1 MGKRIFDTT
10 TYILLILLYP
20 LFSFLNVNAITPEDS
35 CTPDSF
41 FPESGNCGYEV
52 EHYDISFD
60 WDDQTNIL
68 NADVQLK
75 INIQQ
80 ELTELK
86 LDFSS
91 HFNILEIS
99 VDGIIP
105 SFSQDQDNLTIHGS
119 FSPRQST
126 LIRILY
132 SGLAEENFILIS
144 APASKVQ
151 KDYKPFC
158 MINEPNFAADWF
170 PCNDFLQDKATY
182 STKITIPARFAAASN
197 GRLKSI
203 LLPDGQL
210 MIPEKDF
217 QFSVDDQAEGK
228 ATFTYEVSEPMAA
241 YLYTVCID
249 SFDVEQKTSSD
260 GIVQLDFLQK
270 DIKTFQQFKEWA
282 ALSSEMITCFEPFL
296 GKYPFAD
303 SGSIVVN
310 KEIGGAL
317 ENQTRSV
324 YGIEMSYAGEIGFAH
339 EIAHQWIGDLVGI
352 SDWSDLWIKEGFA
365 TYAEAL
371 WHRCAGRQEDY
382 EQALQDNYAIIANSS
397 IHLYDAEAYAQKFQT
412 EIGSSGI
419 VFTDSE
425 HILEGL
431 ELICSQKPEL
441 EVQQK
446 IENTL
451 IKGPVSENEFWEYIP
466 QTCKTIKMDPIKK
479 NNIKNFLGIQS
490 VDDQRKTEL
499 IGPKSIDHDY
509 ENMYGPQ
516 AYMGGALVYQALNNE
531 LGDEIFQKAMRT
543 IVQEYAY
550 RVIDTENFIRV
561 FSETAGYDLSSFIH
575 QWLLYEVVPD
585 MPGASSYE
593 EVLDTVN
600 Q

>member
-1 MGKRIFDTT
+1 MGKIFFNNTI
-10 TYILLILLYP
+10 YLLLILFYP
-20 LFSFLNVNAITPEDS
+20 FFSLINAEANTSEDA
-35 CTPDSF
+35 CAPDSF

-68 NADVQLK
+68 TGDVQLK
-75 INIQQ
+75 INVQQ
-80 ELTELK
+80 ELTDLP

-91 HFNILEIS
+91 HFNVHEIS
-99 VDGIIP
+99 VDGIIT
-105 SFSQDQDNLTIHGS
+105 SFSQDQDNLKVHGP
-119 FSPRQST
+119 FLPRQSI
-126 LIRILY
+126 LIRIQY
-132 SGLAEENFILIS
+132 SGLAEENFVLIS
-144 APASKVQ
+144 TSASKIQ
-151 KDYKPFC
+151 KDHKPFC

-203 LLPDGQL
+203 LQSDGQL
-210 MIPEKDF
+210 MIPEEDF
-217 QFSVDDQAEGK
+217 QFSTDDQAEGK
-228 ATFTYEVSEPMAA
+228 AIYAYEVNEPMAA

-249 SFDVEQKTSSD
+249 SFDMEQKTTSD

-270 DIKTFQQFKEWA
+270 DIKTSQKFKEWA
-282 ALSSEMITCFEPFL
+282 ALSSEMISCLEPIL

-303 SGSIVVN
+303 SGSVVVN

-339 EIAHQWIGDLVGI
+339 EIAHQWIGNLVGI

-371 WHRCAGRQEDY
+371 WHRCNGRQEDY
-382 EQALQDNYAIIANSS
+382 ELALQDNYAIIANSG
-397 IHLYDAEAYAQKFQT
+397 IHLYDADSYAQQFET

-419 VFTDSE
+419 VFVDSNR
-425 HILEGL
+425 ILEGL

-446 IENTL
+446 IETTL
-451 IKGPVSENEFWEYIP
+451 MEGPVSENEFWELVP
-466 QTCKTIKMDPIKK
+466 QTCKTIKMDPTKRDSIQD
-479 NNIKNFLGIQS
+479 FLGIQPE
-490 VDDQRKTEL
+490 DDPTKTDL
-499 IGPKSIDHDY
+499 IGPKSIDRDY

-516 AYMGGALVYQALNNE
+516 AYMGGALVYQALNYK

-543 IVQEYAY
+543 IVQDYAY
-550 RVIDTENFIRV
+550 KVIDTEGFIRV
-561 FSETAGYDLSSFIH
+561 FSEAAGYDLSSFIH

-585 MPGASSYE
+585 MPGASTYAD
-593 EVLDTVN
+593 VLETLD